1 MGNLL
6 IGGRALKRTSG
17 FLTFRGKRNLYE
29 ILRLALWRLTF
40 AWILYELLGGRILMK
55 DVLALENVTKSYK
68 GATVVN
74 NLSLNIKKGE
84 VFALLGANG
93 AGKTTTIKMILG
105 LTGTTSGK
113 IEVDDGAK
121 IGYSPETPY
130 FPTYLTAM
138 EVMKY
143 YAAIDGDKKK
153 KDKKYLKSLLEMTG
167 LEDSNVKIRFYSKG
181 MTQRLALA
189 QALISDPDILILDEP
204 TAGLDA
210 LGRKHN
216 LELLKK
222 LKEEGKT
229 IIINSHILHDIEAIC
244 DRGVIMYKGKVV
256 DTWTN
261 GMSEESLEDKFVR
274 LIGGE
279 EE

>member
-1 MGNLL
+1 MN
-6 IGGRALKRTSG
+6 
-17 FLTFRGKRNLYE
+17 E
-29 ILRLALWRLTF
+29 MLR
-40 AWILYELLGGRILMK
+40 
-55 DVLALENVTKSYK
+55 LENVTKKYK
-68 GATVVN
+68 NKTVVD
-74 NLSLNIKKGE
+74 NLSFSIEGGE

-105 LTGTTSGK
+105 LAKVSEGNITIEEGK
-113 IEVDDGAK
+113 K

-130 FPTYLTAM
+130 FPPYLTAM

-143 YAAIDGDKKK
+143 YAGIEGDKTK
-153 KDKKYLKSLLEMTG
+153 KDKEYLKSLLDITG
-167 LEDSNVKIRFYSKG
+167 LEDTKTKVKDYSKG
-181 MTQRLALA
+181 MIQRLALA

-222 LKEEGKT
+222 LKEQGKT

-244 DRGVIMYKGKVV
+244 DRGVIMKKGKVI

-261 GMSEESLEDKFVR
+261 GVSHESLEDKFIR
-274 LIGGE
+274 LVGE
-279 EE
+279 E

>member
-1 MGNLL
+1 MKEV
-6 IGGRALKRTSG
+6 LK
-17 FLTFRGKRNLYE
+17 
-29 ILRLALWRLTF
+29 
-40 AWILYELLGGRILMK
+40 
-55 DVLALENVTKSYK
+55 LENVTKKYK
-68 GATVVN
+68 DKTVVD
-74 NLSLNIKKGE
+74 NLSLNIDKGE

-105 LTGTTSGK
+105 LAKVSSGN
-113 IEVDDGAK
+113 IEIEEGAK

-130 FPTYLTAM
+130 FPPYLTAM

-143 YAAIDGDKKK
+143 YAGIEGDKTK
-153 KDKKYLKSLLEMTG
+153 KDKGYLKSLLDITG
-167 LEDSNVKIRFYSKG
+167 LEDTKIKVKNYSKG
-181 MTQRLALA
+181 MIQRLALA

-216 LELLKK
+216 LELLRK
-222 LKEEGKT
+222 LKEKGKT

-244 DRGVIMYKGKVV
+244 DRGVIMKKGNVI

-261 GMSEESLEDKFVR
+261 GVSSESLEEKFIR
-274 LIGGE
+274 LVGE
-279 EE
+279 E

>member
-1 MGNLL
+1 MKE
-6 IGGRALKRTSG
+6 ALK
-17 FLTFRGKRNLYE
+17 
-29 ILRLALWRLTF
+29 
-40 AWILYELLGGRILMK
+40 
-55 DVLALENVTKSYK
+55 LENVTKKYK
-68 GATVVN
+68 DKTVVD
-74 NLSLNIKKGE
+74 NLSLNIDKGE

-105 LTGTTSGK
+105 LAKVSSGN
-113 IEVDDGAK
+113 IEIEEGAK

-130 FPTYLTAM
+130 FPPYLTAM

-143 YAAIDGDKKK
+143 YAGIEGDKTK
-153 KDKKYLKSLLEMTG
+153 KDKGYLKSLLDITG
-167 LEDSNVKIRFYSKG
+167 LEDTKIKVKNYSKG
-181 MTQRLALA
+181 MIQRLALA

-216 LELLKK
+216 LELLRK
-222 LKEEGKT
+222 LKEKGKT

-244 DRGVIMYKGKVV
+244 DRGVIMKKGNVI

-261 GMSEESLEDKFVR
+261 GVSSESLEEKFIR
-274 LIGGE
+274 LVGE
-279 EE
+279 E

>member
-1 MGNLL
+1 MNEM
-6 IGGRALKRTSG
+6 LK
-17 FLTFRGKRNLYE
+17 
-29 ILRLALWRLTF
+29 
-40 AWILYELLGGRILMK
+40 
-55 DVLALENVTKSYK
+55 LENVTKKYK
-68 GATVVN
+68 KKTVVD
-74 NLSLNIKKGE
+74 NLSLSINKGE

-105 LTGTTSGK
+105 LAKVSDGK
-113 IEVDDGAK
+113 ISIEEGKK

-130 FPTYLTAM
+130 FPPYLTAM
-138 EVMKY
+138 EVMSY
-143 YAAIDGDKKK
+143 YAGIEGDKSK
-153 KDKKYLKSLLEMTG
+153 KDKEYLKGLLEITG
-167 LEDSNVKIRFYSKG
+167 LEDTKTKVKDYSKG
-181 MTQRLALA
+181 MVQRLALA

-222 LKEEGKT
+222 LKEKGKT

-244 DRGVIMYKGKVV
+244 DRGVIMKKGNVI

-261 GMSEESLEDKFVR
+261 GVSHESLEDKFIR
-274 LIGGE
+274 LVGE
-279 EE
+279 AE

>member
-1 MGNLL
+1 MN
-6 IGGRALKRTSG
+6 
-17 FLTFRGKRNLYE
+17 E
-29 ILRLALWRLTF
+29 MLR
-40 AWILYELLGGRILMK
+40 
-55 DVLALENVTKSYK
+55 LENVTKKYK
-68 GATVVN
+68 NKTVVD
-74 NLSLNIKKGE
+74 NLSLSIEGGE

-105 LTGTTSGK
+105 LAKVSEGNITIEEGK
-113 IEVDDGAK
+113 K

-130 FPTYLTAM
+130 FPPYLTAM

-143 YAAIDGDKKK
+143 YAGIEGDKTK
-153 KDKKYLKSLLEMTG
+153 KDKEYLKRLLDIAG
-167 LEDSNVKIRFYSKG
+167 LEDTKTKVKDYSKG
-181 MTQRLALA
+181 MIQRLALA

-216 LELLKK
+216 LELLKN
-222 LKEEGKT
+222 LKEQGKT

-244 DRGVIMYKGKVV
+244 DRGVIMKKGKVI

-261 GMSEESLEDKFVR
+261 GVSHESLEDKFIR
-274 LIGGE
+274 LVGE
-279 EE
+279 E